1 MSWWLGIMHIDKQDE
16 ATSGDKVLW
25 TENDLQRELLSVV
38 NLSVQFWTEIIETE
52 FLRIDFDS

>member
-1 MSWWLGIMHIDKQDE
+1 MHIDRQDE
-16 ATSGDKVLW
+16 AIFGDKVLL

-38 NLSVQFWTEIIETE
+38 NLSIQFWTEIIETE